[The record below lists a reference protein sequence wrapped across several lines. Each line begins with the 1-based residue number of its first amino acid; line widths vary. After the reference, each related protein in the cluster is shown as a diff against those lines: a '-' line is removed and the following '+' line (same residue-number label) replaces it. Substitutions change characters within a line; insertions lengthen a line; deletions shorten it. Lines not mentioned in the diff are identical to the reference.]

1 MTVAAASASAAILQ
15 RVIVRMLHDPELRAA
30 VYADPEGALGDLGLD
45 PSERRALVA
54 PDPRAWGIDEHR
66 ADRVLAALL
75 EEHPVAVLTLLE
87 EGVPL
92 PRLHRFF
99 QSRCFHDAIMARRS
113 LAPAFAEYLATL
125 ASTPRAR
132 AMIALE
138 GAIASL
144 RRKDLGTAEI
154 PAGCLVCA
162 PHLHPIAL
170 PSGAL
175 AAWEKARQ
183 AIGGASAAALVVR
196 AKRPKI
202 APVDAR
208 TTEWVLLDRQGD
220 DTLAGYI
227 GEALGQLLIAAERPA
242 SRDRLVDHALNE
254 GASPVEATEILDDLV
269 SEGLLLSRR

>member
-1 MTVAAASASAAILQ
+1 MSVASAAILQ

-30 VYADPEGALGDLGLD
+30 VYADPDGALGDLPLD
-45 PSERRALVA
+45 ASERRALVA

-75 EEHPVAVLTLLE
+75 EEHPVAALTLLE

-99 QSRCFHDAIMARRS
+99 QGRFFHDAIMARRS
-113 LAPAFAEYLATL
+113 LAPAFAEHLGTL
-125 ASTPRAR
+125 ASSPRAR
-132 AMIALE
+132 AMVALE

-144 RRKDLGTAEI
+144 RRSDLGAAEI
-154 PAGCLVCA
+154 PAGRFVRA

-170 PSGAL
+170 PSGTL
-175 AAWEKARQ
+175 AAWEKARK
-183 AIGGASAAALVVR
+183 AIGDTSAAALVVR
-196 AKRPKI
+196 ARRPKI
-202 APVDAR
+202 APVDPR

-227 GEALGQLLIAAERPA
+227 GEALGRLLIAAEHPV
-242 SRDRLVDHALNE
+242 SSDRLVDHALNE
-254 GASPVEATEILDDLV
+254 GASHAEALEILEDLV
-269 SEGLLLSRR
+269 GEGLLLSCR